1 MLRSDE
7 RIDEFQRVKKGE
19 GWCDALAGRRDDNH
33 LAPPGLQP
41 ASHILLNGRFAEQGI
56 AWLMLAEASP

>member
-1 MLRSDE
+1 ML
-7 RIDEFQRVKKGE
+7 
-19 GWCDALAGRRDDNH
+19 LAGRRDDNH

>member
-7 RIDEFQRVKKGE
+7 RIDEFQRREKGE
-19 GWCDALAGRRDDNH
+19 GVMLLAGWRDDNH

-41 ASHILLNGRFAEQGI
+41 ASHILLNSRFAEHGI
-56 AWLMLAEASP
+56 AWPTLAEASP